1 MKIKRTDIED
11 VLVVEPLVFTDDR
24 GFFLETY
31 HKTKYRELG
40 IPVEFVQDN
49 LSFSRKGTLRG
60 LHYQHPHG
68 QAKLVQVLGGHVYDV
83 TVDVRRG
90 SKNFGKWVGV
100 HLSDENRRQIYVP
113 EGFAHGFCVLS
124 ETVLFS
130 YKCSDLYTPE
140 CEMGVL
146 WSDPDLGIEWP
157 VKEPILSEKDA
168 VYPRLRN
175 ITLDRLPGYEKKV

>member
-1 MKIKRTDIED
+1 MKILRTDLEG
-11 VLVVEPLVFTDDR
+11 VLIVDPMVFSDDR
-24 GFFLETY
+24 GFFMETY

-49 LSFSRKGTLRG
+49 LSFSRNGILRG
-60 LHYQHPHG
+60 LHYQYPHG
-68 QAKLVQVLGGHVYDV
+68 QAKLVQVLEGHAYDV

-90 SKNFGKWVGV
+90 SKNFGQWVGV
-100 HLSDENRRQIYVP
+100 HLSDENKRQVYIP

-140 CEMGVL
+140 CERGVL

-157 VKEPILSEKDA
+157 VKEPILSQKDSK
-168 VYPRLRN
+168 YPRLRD
-175 ITLDRLPGYEKKV
+175 IEVDRLPGYKKG